1 MSKELAWV
9 RAVLEIT
16 PLRWT
21 NFVENLPKELLEYE
35 PAPGE
40 WSATGCLQHLVD
52 TERFVFPTRVGCFL
66 RGEDFPAFNP
76 DTEGAAGKH
85 PVDLDG
91 LLQEFLG
98 LRIDSLATLENVRLA
113 DLDRTVRHAELGLVS
128 LSEML
133 HEWAA
138 HDLIHTVQAEKAI
151 MQPLISGCGAWKVYF
166 TDHIA

>member
-1 MSKELAWV
+1 MTKELVWV
-9 RAVLEIT
+9 RAVLETT

-21 NFVENLPKELLEYE
+21 NFVENLPKELLEHE

-52 TERFVFPTRVGCFL
+52 TERFVFPVRVGYFL

-76 DTEGAAGKH
+76 DSEGTAGKRQ
-85 PVDLDG
+85 VDLDE

-98 LRIDSLATLENVRLA
+98 LRIDSLATLEKVHPA

-138 HDLIHTVQAEKAI
+138 HDLLHTVQAEKAI

>member
-1 MSKELAWV
+1 MTKALAWV
-9 RAVLEIT
+9 RAVLETT

-21 NFVENLPKELLEYE
+21 NFIENLPKELLEHE

-40 WSATGCLQHLVD
+40 WSAISCLQHLVD

-76 DTEGAAGKH
+76 DSQGTAGKR
-85 PVDLDG
+85 PIDIDG
-91 LLQEFLG
+91 LLQDFLG
-98 LRIDSLATLENVRLA
+98 LRIDSLTTLEKVRQA
-113 DLDRTVRHAELGLVS
+113 DLGRTARHAELGLVT
-128 LSEML
+128 LSELL

-138 HDLIHTVQAEKAI
+138 HDLMHTVQAEKAI
-151 MQPLISGCGAWKVYF
+151 MQPLIQGCGPWKVYF

>member
-1 MSKELAWV
+1 MAKELVWV
-9 RAVLEIT
+9 RAVLETT

-21 NFVENLPKELLEYE
+21 NFIENLPKELLEHI

-40 WSATGCLQHLVD
+40 WSAISCLQHLID

-76 DTEGAAGKH
+76 DTQGTAGKR
-85 PVDLDG
+85 PVDIDG
-91 LLQEFLG
+91 LLQDFLG
-98 LRIDSLATLENVRLA
+98 LRIDSLTTLEKVRPA
-113 DLDRTVRHAELGLVS
+113 DLSRTARHAELGLVS

-138 HDLIHTVQAEKAI
+138 HDLMHTVQAEKAI
-151 MQPLISGCGAWKVYF
+151 MQPLIQGSGAWKVYF